1 MKLKEYRTWLFDLDG
16 TLYSQTPLR
25 IEMAA
30 RLLIYYFSRPWQL
43 SELLLIREY
52 RATREKFFLA
62 DEENF
67 ARLERKYKLPAEKI
81 INEWMI
87 DRALPAVRRWRREKI
102 LRAID
107 EHRRAGGLTIVYSDY
122 PVEEKLRAMSLTV
135 DHGYWS
141 GDPIIGC
148 LKPEA
153 RGLNNVIE
161 RLGLLRAEI
170 LYVGDRDDRDGECA
184 RRAGVAYLDV
194 KEFERRL
201 DNESD

>member
-1 MKLKEYRTWLFDLDG
+1 MSPNDYRTWIFDLDG
-16 TLYSQTPLR
+16 TLYRQLPLR

-30 RLLIYYFSRPWQL
+30 RLLTYYFSRPWRL

-52 RATREKFFLA
+52 RAAREKIFLS
-62 DEENF
+62 DEENYE
-67 ARLERKYKLPAEKI
+67 RLERKYKLPASKI

-102 LRAID
+102 LRAIE
-107 EHRRAGGLTIVYSDY
+107 EHRRAGGLAIVYSDN
-122 PVEEKLRAMSLTV
+122 PVEEKLRAMGLTV

-141 GDPIIGC
+141 GDPIIDC

-161 RLGLLRAEI
+161 RLRLLRAEI

-194 KEFERRL
+194 KDFERRL
-201 DNESD
+201 DNEGR